1 LPRRRFHA
9 IDVDADGTE
18 MIRVIGPIA
27 RTTLLEAR
35 RSRVFWLVGALLLLS
50 LALAG
55 FLKNV
60 AIIEAGEI
68 QAAVVAAGLRACAV
82 FLTATFVAIGM
93 VREFNDKVFEL
104 MLAGAWPRGVYL
116 VGKFVG
122 FSTAAVFLAIVVSL
136 PLAAF
141 VPLDRLAVWTFSLAC
156 ELVIV
161 AATSL
166 FCVIT
171 LTHVVPA
178 LATVLGFYV
187 LARSIAAIQVIAAA
201 SESSV
206 AWTDRAA
213 NWIVA
218 AIALLLPRFDHMTR
232 ADWLVGAAPSL
243 QTVAGVLAQA
253 VVYTLLLVAAA
264 QFDLHRQN
272 F

>member
-1 LPRRRFHA
+1 
-9 IDVDADGTE
+9 

-35 RSRVFWLVGALLLLS
+35 RSRMLWLVAALVLLG
-50 LALAG
+50 LAIAG
-55 FLKNV
+55 FLKHV

-68 QAAVVAAGLRACAV
+68 QAAVVAALLRGCAV
-82 FLTATFVAIGM
+82 FLTAAFVAIGM

-104 MLAGAWPRGVYL
+104 MLAGPWPRGVYL
-116 VGKFVG
+116 LGKFVG
-122 FSTAAVFLAIVVSL
+122 FSTAAVLLALLVSL

-141 VPLDRLAVWTFSLAC
+141 VPLERLAPWTFSLAC

-161 AATSL
+161 AAMSL

-187 LARSIAAIQVIAAA
+187 LARSIAAVQIIAAA
-201 SESSV
+201 SGSSEL
-206 AWTDRAA
+206 WTDRAA
-213 NWIVA
+213 NGIVA
-218 AIALLLPRFDHMTR
+218 AIAALLPRFDLMTR
-232 ADWLVGAAPSL
+232 ADWLVGSPPDVATL
-243 QTVAGVLAQA
+243 AGVLGQA
-253 VVYTLLLVAAA
+253 AVYTLLLVAAA